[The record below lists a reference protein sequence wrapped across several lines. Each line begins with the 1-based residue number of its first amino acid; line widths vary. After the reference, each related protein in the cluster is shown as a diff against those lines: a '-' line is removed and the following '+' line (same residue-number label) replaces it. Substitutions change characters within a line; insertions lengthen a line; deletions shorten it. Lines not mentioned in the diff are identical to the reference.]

1 MASSSRL
8 SLLLALVATLLLV
21 AAAAQNDTP
30 ANGGSRPK
38 NSNTCKKVWR
48 GCNKCTGRGANKV
61 CEDCKDPFAIVED
74 NKCICDAENGYGT
87 ITSKQWKECQA
98 DKAEIEAAANGGK
111 ARAKAR
117 RARGPKVASIALLA
131 QDSWQ
136 MIMAN
141 VSNKS
146 PAWHLAGVCLAPTKT
161 FGCESKRIVLK
172 THVCK

>member
-111 ARAKAR
+111 GK
-117 RARGPKVASIALLA
+117 GKG
-131 QDSWQ
+131 
-136 MIMAN
+136 
-141 VSNKS
+141 K
-146 PAWHLAGVCLAPTKT
+146 K
-161 FGCESKRIVLK
+161 SKRPKGCVDCTACPGLVADDNGKCVEQIPSLASGRRLFSTDEDIWV
-172 THVCK
+172 